1 MDKKKWLAE
10 ASVNDSYKATDFL
23 KLMVKALVDQLVS
36 KEGDAFLKKVN
47 EMKQNELELLFAN
60 QTSNSQTLEGSGS
73 STSRRPVQP
82 VLQSN
87 SGSSTHGDKPTIKVE
102 EFKNKLKDMQ
112 NIREQLRKAETLAV
126 TKMKN
131 DEADGANKGSR
142 VLNFDFAMFF

>member
-23 KLMVKALVDQLVS
+23 KLMVKALADQLVS
-36 KEGDAFLKKVN
+36 KEGDDFLKKVN
-47 EMKQNELELLFAN
+47 ELKQNELELLFAN

-87 SGSSTHGDKPTIKVE
+87 SGSST
-102 EFKNKLKDMQ
+102 Q
-112 NIREQLRKAETLAV
+112 NQQ
-126 TKMKN
+126 
-131 DEADGANKGSR
+131 
-142 VLNFDFAMFF
+142 